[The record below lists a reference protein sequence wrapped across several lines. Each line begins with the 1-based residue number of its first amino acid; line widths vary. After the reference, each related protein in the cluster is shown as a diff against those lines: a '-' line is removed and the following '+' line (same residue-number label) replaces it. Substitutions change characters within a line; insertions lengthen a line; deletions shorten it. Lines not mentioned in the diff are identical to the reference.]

1 MWALQRCA
9 QTQDLDSP
17 CDILGKSLLPAASVF
32 PFVKW
37 VCWTQLGFQCLVCGE
52 TREMETRSCICL
64 KVKYI
69 HLVTISFF

>member
-9 QTQDLDSP
+9 KTQDLDSP

-37 VCWTQLGFQCLVCGE
+37 VCWTQLGFQCLVCCA
-52 TREMETRSCICL
+52 RSVGQNSIRRLCL
-64 KVKYI
+64 
-69 HLVTISFF
+69 HAFGDCWAVTS